1 MCYGNIKYCVSCCN
15 LDTATLLVIDTYRLS
30 CFFVSVSFW
39 DFCIWSKIC
48 PHLTSTNQW
57 EPSEVN
63 EIFLKIF
70 LEQIK
75 GFVTFKNIG
84 VFFNLWKWYMW
95 GTNTLKT
102 IHFSFP
108 ESKISKVNLWIEGKN
123 KSILTEKISSKPL
136 IWENFTLE
144 WDAIESTFIIT
155 LKSQCLYYLEMLTD
169 CSAMYIQRFMPRNHG
184 CIPNVHLKIKF
195 IWVAENPE
203 RPTQSLAFKTIL
215 LMTWDQ
221 LSCYRTQLE
230 EKSLSLLLSYH

>member
-84 VFFNLWKWYMW
+84 FFFNLWKWYMW

-108 ESKISKVNLWIEGKN
+108 RKQNQQG
-123 KSILTEKISSKPL
+123 
-136 IWENFTLE
+136 
-144 WDAIESTFIIT
+144 
-155 LKSQCLYYLEMLTD
+155 
-169 CSAMYIQRFMPRNHG
+169 
-184 CIPNVHLKIKF
+184 
-195 IWVAENPE
+195 
-203 RPTQSLAFKTIL
+203 QSLDRGKKQIYINRKDKL
-215 LMTWDQ
+215 
-221 LSCYRTQLE
+221 
-230 EKSLSLLLSYH
+230 